1 MENRVVIT
9 GLGVVAPTGNDVKT
23 FWNSVKEGKCGIDYI
38 KAFDTSDC
46 KVKVAAEVKDFDA
59 KAKLGVKSAKRM
71 DRFCQMAMVAA
82 DEAVVDSGLDLEA
95 VDKERMGVIV
105 GSGIGGFST
114 IEREFNNLFTKGTRM
129 VSPFFVPMAII
140 NMASG
145 NISIKY
151 GAKGLTNSCVTACA
165 SGSNAIG
172 EAFRNIKHGYADIMI
187 AGGAEAPITKL
198 ALSGFTNLKT
208 LNSTNNIERSSIPFD
223 KERAGFV
230 MGEGAGILILE
241 SLEHAK
247 KRNAK
252 IYAEISGY
260 GTTSDAYHITCPD
273 PDGEGAAK
281 AMALALKEGKVEADE
296 VSYINAHGTSTEFND
311 KFETI
316 AIKKVFG
323 ENAYNIPVSSTK
335 AMTGHLLGAAGAIEA
350 VISAKAISDSYIPA
364 TINYKVKD
372 EDCDLD
378 YVPNEG
384 RNKEL
389 KYVLSNSFGFGGHNA
404 VLLFKKW
411 EE

>member
-105 GSGIGGFST
+105 GSGIGGFAT